1 MGYLGSRKVNPL
13 TDISLSFEP
22 NPVTGDLTVLTNER
36 AINNA
41 IKNIIMTV
49 PIEVPFDR
57 DMGSKVAD
65 YLFEFVDPGTAGMLH
80 LEIQRAIKYNEPRV
94 EDVKVSVDIR
104 NDQNAFE
111 CRVEYKIVG
120 YDQVY
125 KFEHLLK
132 PTR

>member
-1 MGYLGSRKVNPL
+1 
-13 TDISLSFEP
+13 
-22 NPVTGDLTVLTNER
+22 
-36 AINNA
+36 
-41 IKNIIMTV
+41 MTV

-94 EDVKVSVDIR
+94 EDVNVTVDIR

-111 CRVEYKIVG
+111 VRVEYKIVG